1 MLNILYLVVASLIP
15 MPQQLAGIPPN
26 REGLPSRRIEVVVV
40 KLEEDDD
47 LLKVKKLKSSPK
59 KGLFNRVVARVRS
72 FNRTG
77 KRKPLNY

>member
-1 MLNILYLVVASLIP
+1 MLNILFWFAAMVS
-15 MPQQLAGIPPN
+15 PQPQPLTDLPPN

-47 LLKVKKLKSSPK
+47 LPKVKKLKSSSK